1 MGFYKMAHTVLVTR
15 PIVQAREFAAEI
27 EKKGFKPLIRPLLE
41 IEPVPF
47 SYQDI
52 QKPDAIL
59 VTSIHGLGDI
69 PVPQNWF
76 DIQVFTVGMATA
88 DIVSQ
93 AGFNNIYSGHTDLS
107 EVLPLIQQNVRKNS
121 RILYLR
127 GEIIKQNIPS
137 ILSNYQIIEKI
148 TYTAKAVSKIETD
161 IINSFPEINFL
172 TLFSPRS
179 GHILKDLIQKQGLNT
194 HLQSIKLLCLSC
206 AVLESVKEL
215 NWQNY
220 YVAESATP
228 QSMIETLERL
238 KNE

>member
-1 MGFYKMAHTVLVTR
+1 MAHTVLVTR

-27 EKKGFKPLIRPLLE
+27 EKKGFKPLIQPLLE
-41 IEPVPF
+41 IGSVPF

-69 PVPQNWF
+69 PVPRNF
-76 DIQVFTVGMATA
+76 LDIPVFTVGIATA
-88 DIVSQ
+88 DIVHQ
-93 AGFNNIYSGHTDLS
+93 AGFKRIYSGHTDLN
-107 EVLPLIQQNVRKNS
+107 EIIPLIQQHVSKNS
-121 RILYLR
+121 PILYLR
-127 GEIIKQNIPS
+127 GEVVKQNIQS
-137 ILSNYQIIEKI
+137 ILCDYHITEKI
-148 TYTAKAVSKIETD
+148 TYTAKAIAKIETD

-179 GHILKDLIQKQGLNT
+179 GFILKELIQKQGLNPY
-194 HLQSIKLLCLSC
+194 LQSIKLLCLSR

-215 NWQNY
+215 NWQDC
-220 YVAESATP
+220 YVAENTTP